1 MIKSVKIHLNDNVAV
16 LAEAAKAGEW
26 ISASGQEICLRQ
38 DVPAGHKVA
47 LCEIQAGEKIVKYG
61 SSIGCAS
68 QPISTGEWVH
78 SHNLKTNLQ
87 AESAYVYSP
96 KLHELPQIDGGCFQ
110 GFLRPDGRAATRNE
124 IWILPTVGCINSVA
138 ARLAR
143 EAQRFVGGSLDGVYA
158 FGHPYGCSQL
168 GDDLLQTRRMLVALA
183 NHPNAVGVLIVGLG
197 CENNRMA
204 DFQVE
209 LGAYDPQRIRFML
222 CQDCEDEIESGLA
235 LLEELADYAR
245 GFQRQPVPV
254 SKLLIGLKCG
264 GSDGFSGITANPV
277 VGRLTDM
284 VCQRGAAAVLTE
296 TPEMFG
302 AEHILFDRCI
312 NQAVFQRA
320 ADMISNF
327 KQYFV
332 AHGQPVYENP
342 SPGNKDGGITTLE
355 EKSLGCVQKGGEAP
369 ICDVLDYGCQVQ
381 KRGLS
386 LLYGPG
392 NDMVS
397 CTAMVAA
404 GAHMILFTSGRGTP
418 FGTPAPTIK
427 ISSNTTLWAKKRN
440 WIDFNAG
447 SVLEGESIAEAAER
461 LYQLVIQVAEG
472 RRTCAEQMG
481 LRDIAIFKNG
491 VTL

>member
-1 MIKSVKIHLNDNVAV
+1 MKKAVKIHPNDNVAV
-16 LAEAAKAGEW
+16 MAEAAKVGER
-26 ISASGQEICLRQ
+26 ISAAGQEISLHQ

-47 LCEIQAGEKIVKYG
+47 LCEICKGEKIIKYG
-61 SSIGCAS
+61 SSVGCAS
-68 QPISTGEWVH
+68 QPISAGDWVH

-87 AESAYVYSP
+87 AESAYTYSP
-96 KLHELPQIDGGCFQ
+96 KPAILPQTNGGFFQ

-124 IWILPTVGCINSVA
+124 IWILPTVGCINSIA
-138 ARLAR
+138 TRLAQ
-143 EAQRFVGGSLDGVYA
+143 EAQRFVRGSLDGIYA

-168 GDDLLQTRRMLVALA
+168 GDDLLRTRRMLAALA
-183 NHPNAVGVLIVGLG
+183 NHPNAAGVLILGLG

-204 DFQVE
+204 DFQAE
-209 LGAYDPQRIRFML
+209 LGAYDPNRIRFML
-222 CQDCEDEIESGLA
+222 CQDCDDEIESGLA
-235 LLEELADYAR
+235 LLEELSEYAV
-245 GFQRQPVPV
+245 GFCRQPVPV

-284 VCQRGAAAVLTE
+284 VCARGAAAVLTE

-312 NQAVFQRA
+312 DGEVFQRA

-427 ISSNTTLWAKKRN
+427 ISSNTALYQKKRN

-447 SVLEGESIAEAAER
+447 CVLEGESISDAAEALYR
-461 LYQLVIQVAEG
+461 LMIQVAEG
-472 RRTCAEQMG
+472 QQTCAEKMG

>member
-26 ISASGQEICLRQ
+26 ISVSGQEICLRQ

-143 EAQRFVGGSLDGVYA
+143 EAQCFVGGSLDGVYA

-235 LLEELADYAR
+235 LLEELANYAR

-427 ISSNTTLWAKKRN
+427 ISSNTALWAKKRN

-472 RRTCAEQMG
+472 RQTCAEQMG